1 MAKRKEDEKLMEKS
15 EQREII
21 LQIKEKI
28 NSYEGPDDD
37 GVVKGL
43 MWSMYL
49 IEHGK
54 EYADNRVKLE
64 KFKDPKDCGC

>member
-15 EQREII
+15 KQREII

-28 NSYEGPDDD
+28 NSYEGPDND
-37 GVVKGL
+37 GAVKGL

-54 EYADNRVKLE
+54 EYADNRVKLGSIQE
-64 KFKDPKDCGC
+64 PKDCGC